1 MKRRRGR
8 TLPRNWSTQPVDPLA
23 RWEEDVERRLQWLLR
38 FPFGVMRG
46 VTQGDLHMRMV
57 ALLVVLVVFPAACVA
72 AGAWGDAG
80 GSWVTVL
87 AWAVMVVVA
96 GYVYEQ
102 TRRRR

>member
-1 MKRRRGR
+1 
-8 TLPRNWSTQPVDPLA
+8 
-23 RWEEDVERRLQWLLR
+23 
-38 FPFGVMRG
+38 
-46 VTQGDLHMRMV
+46 MRMV